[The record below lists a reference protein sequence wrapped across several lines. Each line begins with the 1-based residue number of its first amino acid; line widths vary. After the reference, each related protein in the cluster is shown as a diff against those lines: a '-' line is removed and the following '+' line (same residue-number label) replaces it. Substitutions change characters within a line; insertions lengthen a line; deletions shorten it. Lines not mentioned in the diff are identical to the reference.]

1 MSNENNPINTNDPEE
16 LRRDIA
22 RTRGNLSQNVNAL
35 GEAVDPSNV
44 ARRQAEKVEDRV
56 KGVGRGIKE
65 RIMGSDDDYY
75 GEDPRYGNARYAG
88 DRGYGYGNDERG
100 MGDRVSDMGDRV
112 SDAASD
118 AGDRL
123 RGAADQARYSM
134 ERAPERVRRQAQG
147 NPLAAGLIALGAGW
161 LLGSLLPATDRERE
175 LAVRAKET
183 AQEKGQPLVEEA
195 KSVAQESAENLKA
208 PLADAG
214 ESLKSSAQDSV
225 EKVKGEAQDQAGDV
239 KAQAQD
245 SKNTVQDQARN
256 N

>member
-1 MSNENNPINTNDPEE
+1 MSYDNDYNEPRNTNDPEE
-16 LRRDIA
+16 LRREIA

-65 RIMGSDDDYY
+65 RIMGSDDETYY
-75 GEDPRYGNARYAG
+75 S
-88 DRGYGYGNDERG
+88 DERG
-100 MGDRVSDMGDRV
+100 MGDRVSDV
-112 SDAASD
+112 ASD

-123 RGAADQARYSM
+123 RGMGDQARYEM
-134 ERAPERVRRQAQG
+134 NRAPQRVRRQAQG
-147 NPLAAGLIALGAGW
+147 NPFAAGIIALGAGW
-161 LLGSLLPATDRERE
+161 LLGSLLPATERERE

-183 AQEKGQPLVEEA
+183 AQEKGQPLVEGA

-208 PLADAG
+208 PLAEAG
-214 ESLKSSAQDSV
+214 EALKSSAQDSV
-225 EKVKGEAQDQAGDV
+225 EKVKGETQDQASTV

-245 SKNTVQDQARN
+245 SKDTVKDEVKKN

>member
-1 MSNENNPINTNDPEE
+1 MSNDNTINTNDPEE
-16 LRRDIA
+16 LRREIA

-65 RIMGSDDDYY
+65 RIMGSDDETYY
-75 GEDPRYGNARYAG
+75 SDDRRYVGER
-88 DRGYGYGNDERG
+88 RGYTDERG
-100 MGDRVSDMGDRV
+100 MGDRVSDV
-112 SDAASD
+112 ASD

-123 RGAADQARYSM
+123 RGMGDQARYEM
-134 ERAPERVRRQAQG
+134 NRAPQRVRRQAQG
-147 NPLAAGLIALGAGW
+147 NPFAAGIIALGAGW
-161 LLGSLLPATDRERE
+161 LLGSLLPATERERE

-183 AQEKGQPLVEEA
+183 AQEKGQPLVEGA

-208 PLADAG
+208 PLTEAG
-214 ESLKSSAQDSV
+214 EALKSSAQDSV
-225 EKVKGEAQDQAGDV
+225 EKVKGETQDQASTV

-245 SKNTVQDQARN
+245 SKDTVKDEVKKN